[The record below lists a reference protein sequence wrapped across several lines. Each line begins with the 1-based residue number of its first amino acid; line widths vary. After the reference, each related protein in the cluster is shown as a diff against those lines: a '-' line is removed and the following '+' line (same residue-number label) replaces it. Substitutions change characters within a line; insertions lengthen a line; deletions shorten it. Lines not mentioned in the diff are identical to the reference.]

1 MERLQKVI
9 ANAGITSRR
18 KAEELIKE
26 GRVTV
31 NGVMVTELGTKVT
44 NKDIIKVDGKQI
56 EKEKKVYYLL
66 NKPRGIIT
74 SVTDIRVKQITLIPP
89 NLLLLFFISYIA

>member
-18 KAEELIKE
+18 KAEDLIKE

-31 NGVMVTELGTKVT
+31 NGVIVTELGTKVT
-44 NKDIIKVDGKQI
+44 NKDIIKVDGKEI

-74 SVTDIRVKQITLIPP
+74 SVTDDKQRKTVVDLIPC
-89 NLLLLFFISYIA
+89 N